1 MKEEMTNQGIHTE
14 KAMKTTPDT
23 PESLIRGTMIL
34 KNPMRAESTDIT
46 ELKYDF
52 SKLTGWEYV
61 EAMDSDVNARN
72 VFKITAKQALCLFA
86 MSAAKETPKIDATDI
101 ERQIGVTDA
110 VKAVQLATVF
120 LVTSTREEKTSSSEE

>member
-1 MKEEMTNQGIHTE
+1 MKEEMKNQEINAE
-14 KAMKTTPDT
+14 KARKTTPDT

-61 EAMDSDVNARN
+61 EAMDSDANARN
-72 VFKITAKQALCLFA
+72 VFKITTKQALCLFA
-86 MSAAKETPKIDATDI
+86 MSAGKETPKIDATDI
-101 ERQIGVTDA
+101 KQQISVVDA

-120 LVTSTREEKTSSSEE
+120 LVTSTRDAKMSSSEK